1 MSVRFSPTLVLAI
14 GGSLRP
20 PLIPLRP
27 PLRVELALVDDVLRE
42 VLAPQRHGFLV
53 HLGDAETVLPPPVVA
68 TILVGAKPRQRRELL
83 RPLPRRHVGEVQ
95 CSMRPP
101 EAPRRRVVRAG
112 GLVGGVE
119 IAEAEAHPAEPDL
132 GGEAA
137 GGARADAAVSPSFPA
152 TRRHGGAAAARRK
165 RAGRERWRGTERGES
180 GGKAQSGG
188 RALDFIKRAGR
199 RAPKLAHA
207 RPLFPARA
215 RSFPDVSAISTL
227 FSTVIFIL
235 YFIFNIYLYF
245 LYCLLFFSILF
256 FLAI

>member
-1 MSVRFSPTLVLAI
+1 
-14 GGSLRP
+14 
-20 PLIPLRP
+20 
-27 PLRVELALVDDVLRE
+27 
-42 VLAPQRHGFLV
+42 
-53 HLGDAETVLPPPVVA
+53 
-68 TILVGAKPRQRRELL
+68 
-83 RPLPRRHVGEVQ
+83 
-95 CSMRPP
+95 MRPP
-101 EAPRRRVVRAG
+101 EAPHRRVVRAG

-215 RSFPDVSAISTL
+215 RDPFPTSLLSL
-227 FSTVIFIL
+227 LSSLLL
-235 YFIFNIYLYF
+235 Y
-245 LYCLLFFSILF
+245 
-256 FLAI
+256 